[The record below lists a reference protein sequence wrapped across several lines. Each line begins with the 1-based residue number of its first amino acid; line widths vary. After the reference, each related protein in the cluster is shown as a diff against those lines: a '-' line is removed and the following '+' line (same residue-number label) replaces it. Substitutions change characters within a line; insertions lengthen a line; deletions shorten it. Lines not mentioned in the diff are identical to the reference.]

1 MLETTAMVRNDDAAR
16 VDGAVLSLSDL
27 LRALPDR
34 LGSDEASIG
43 ELIDL
48 LAPKSYPLVM
58 LLLAIPNL
66 IPVPAPGLSAV
77 VGLPLAALMLQMSL
91 GYRKP
96 ILPRFLARRKI
107 SLPQLRAACRRAIP
121 YAERLEALIRP
132 RCSFMLRSAVDRFI
146 GLAALLLSLIIM
158 LPIPFG
164 NALPALAICIIA
176 VGLLRGDGLT
186 ILAGLGVAA
195 AELVFLAL
203 FAGVL
208 TTLASKILRI

>member
-66 IPVPAPGLSAV
+66 I
-77 VGLPLAALMLQMSL
+77 PLAALMLQMSL